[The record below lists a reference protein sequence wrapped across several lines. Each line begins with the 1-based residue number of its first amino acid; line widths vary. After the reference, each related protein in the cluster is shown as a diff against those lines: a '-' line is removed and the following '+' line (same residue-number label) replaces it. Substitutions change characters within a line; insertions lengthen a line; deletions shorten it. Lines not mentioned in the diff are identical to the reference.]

1 MAAMAEAAPIVLVTG
16 ATSGIGTAIARE
28 FAALGYGVMLA
39 GRDEVRGAALRGE
52 LENGGARVS
61 AWYGDLGAP
70 AAARAL
76 MAATAAALGGLDVLV
91 NNAGIIH
98 RATAEETSERQWR
111 ETMAVNLDAVFF
123 LSRAAVPLLRE
134 RGGGA
139 ILNIASDWGLVG
151 GARAVAYCASKG
163 AVVQLTRAMALDHAG
178 ENIRVNA
185 VCPGDTDTPM
195 LDAEALQ
202 RGHDPAAARRAAAA
216 EAPTGRLTT
225 PEEVAKLVAYLA
237 SEAARQI
244 TGAAIPIDAGNTA
257 G

>member
-16 ATSGIGTAIARE
+16 ATSGIGAAIARE
-28 FAALGYGVMLA
+28 FAGLGYRVMLA
-39 GRDEVRGAALRGE
+39 GRDEARGSALRGE
-52 LENGGARVS
+52 LEAGGARVS
-61 AWYGDLGAP
+61 AWYGDLGTV

-76 MAATAAALGGLDVLV
+76 MAATASAFGGLDVLV

-98 RATAEETSERQWR
+98 RANAEETTERQWR
-111 ETMAVNLDAVFF
+111 ETMTVNLDAVFY
-123 LSRAAVPLLRE
+123 LSRAALPLLRK

-139 ILNIASDWGLVG
+139 IVNIASDWGLVG

-163 AVVQLTRAMALDHAG
+163 AVVLLTKAMALDHAG
-178 ENIRVNA
+178 ENIRINA

-195 LDAEALQ
+195 MDVEALQ
-202 RGHDPAAARRAAAA
+202 RGRDPAEARRRAAA
-216 EAPTGRLTT
+216 EMPTGRLIA

-237 SEAARQI
+237 SEPARQI
-244 TGAAIPIDAGNTA
+244 TGAAFPIDGGSTA

>member
-1 MAAMAEAAPIVLVTG
+1 MVAMAEAKGIAVVTG
-16 ATSGIGTAIARE
+16 ATSGIGAAIARE
-28 FAALGYGVMLA
+28 LATLDYAVMLA
-39 GRDEVRGAALRGE
+39 GRDEVRGAALRAE
-52 LENGGARVS
+52 LEDRGARVS

-70 AAARAL
+70 AAAEAL
-76 MAATAAALGGLDVLV
+76 MAATVSVFGGLDLLV

-98 RATAEETSERQWR
+98 YANAEETTDRQWR
-111 ETMAVNLDAVFF
+111 ETMTVNLDAVFY

-139 ILNIASDWGLVG
+139 IVNIASDWGLVG
-151 GARAVAYCASKG
+151 GKRAVAYCASKG
-163 AVVQLTRAMALDHAG
+163 AVIQLTRAMALDHAG
-178 ENIRVNA
+178 ENIRINA

-195 LDAEALQ
+195 MDVEAADL
-202 RGHDPAAARRAAAA
+202 GLDPAAARREAAAA
-216 EAPTGRLTT
+216 SPTGRMTT

-237 SEAARQI
+237 SDAARQI

>member
-28 FAALGYGVMLA
+28 FAARGYGVMLA
-39 GRDEVRGAALRGE
+39 GRDEARGAALRGE
-52 LENGGARVS
+52 LENRGARVS

-76 MAATAAALGGLDVLV
+76 MAATVAALGGLDVLV

-98 RATAEETSERQWR
+98 RANAEETTERQWR

-139 ILNIASDWGLVG
+139 IVNIASDWGLVG
-151 GARAVAYCASKG
+151 GTRAVAYCASKG

-178 ENIRVNA
+178 ENIRINA

-202 RGHDPAAARRAAAA
+202 RGRDPVVARREAAA
-216 EAPTGRLTT
+216 ESPTGRLTA

-244 TGAAIPIDAGNTA
+244 TGAAVPIDAGNTA

>member
-1 MAAMAEAAPIVLVTG
+1 MVEAERIAVVTG
-16 ATSGIGTAIARE
+16 ATSGIGNAIARE
-28 FAALGYGVMLA
+28 LATLGYAVMLT
-39 GRDEVRGAALRGE
+39 GRNEARGAALRTE
-52 LENGGARVS
+52 LKERGARVS

-70 AAARAL
+70 AAAQAL
-76 MAATAAALGGLDVLV
+76 MAATATAFGGLDLLV

-98 RATAEETSERQWR
+98 YANAEETTDRQWR
-111 ETMAVNLDAVFF
+111 ETMAVNLDAVFY
-123 LSRAAVPLLRE
+123 LSRAAVPLLRR

-139 ILNIASDWGLVG
+139 IVNIASDWGLVG
-151 GARAVAYCASKG
+151 GKRAVAYCASKG

-178 ENIRVNA
+178 ENIRINA

-195 LDAEALQ
+195 MDVEAAQLGLD
-202 RGHDPAAARRAAAA
+202 PVTARREAAAA
-216 EAPTGRLTT
+216 APTGRMTT
-225 PEEVAKLVAYLA
+225 PEEVAKLVAFLA